1 MARLF
6 ARCKATLKDLGPG
19 LIVGSSDDDPSGI
32 AALSQT
38 GAEYG
43 YSTLWTMLFS
53 YFLLVAIQEISARIG
68 RVTGAGIAANLRRHY
83 SPWLLYVAITLVVL
97 ANTANL
103 GADIG
108 GMAAAAQLLHAAP
121 NVIYVVGFAA
131 VSLLVLAFVPYTS
144 YAKYLKWLTLSLF
157 AYVAVA
163 FLVRID
169 WRQAAHS
176 TFIPQ
181 LRWERSY
188 LTGVVAL
195 LGTTISPYLF
205 FWQASQE
212 VEEVK
217 TTRGD
222 KPLKQAPRQAR
233 RQLGRIRADTYIGM
247 AFSNIVSFFI
257 ILTSAATLHAHG
269 LTQVNTA
276 AQAAQALAPLAG
288 RGAEALFACGII
300 GTGLLAVPVLAGS
313 AGYAIGE
320 ARKWQT
326 SLEKPLRQALR
337 FYGAIGAATL
347 AGVAL
352 NFLHIDP
359 MRALF
364 WAAVLNGIVAAPLM
378 AVIVHLASTPKVM
391 GKFVIPRGLR
401 IGGWI
406 ATLVMAAASLAT
418 ISIWK

>member
-257 ILTSAATLHAHG
+257 IITSSIGRL
-269 LTQVNTA
+269 NNK
-276 AQAAQALAPLAG
+276 APLK
-288 RGAEALFACGII
+288 ED
-300 GTGLLAVPVLAGS
+300 
-313 AGYAIGE
+313 
-320 ARKWQT
+320 Q
-326 SLEKPLRQALR
+326 
-337 FYGAIGAATL
+337 
-347 AGVAL
+347 
-352 NFLHIDP
+352 
-359 MRALF
+359 
-364 WAAVLNGIVAAPLM
+364 
-378 AVIVHLASTPKVM
+378 
-391 GKFVIPRGLR
+391 
-401 IGGWI
+401 
-406 ATLVMAAASLAT
+406 
-418 ISIWK
+418 